1 MLTERCDLLED
12 FQINNYNIFQGKPS
26 YLLND
31 GDSINLGGRTIQA
44 LHTLGHSP
52 GHLCFWEE
60 DKGFLFSGD
69 LIYRGMLFANYP
81 STDPQSYLASLEKVA
96 ALPVRRLFPGHHSL
110 DVHPELCRQM
120 RDAFRGLNEQ
130 GKLRHGTGT
139 HEFGDWAVML

>member
-1 MLTERCDLLED
+1 MLTERCDLPED

-60 DKGFLFSGD
+60 DKGFLFEI
-69 LIYRGMLFANYP
+69 L
-81 STDPQSYLASLEKVA
+81 V
-96 ALPVRRLFPGHHSL
+96 
-110 DVHPELCRQM
+110 
-120 RDAFRGLNEQ
+120 
-130 GKLRHGTGT
+130 
-139 HEFGDWAVML
+139 